1 MARLDDNPR
10 RMLGQI
16 FHFSSTTLVSSLIT
30 LFQGIIALKLV
41 EPSVYGVWSSVALI
55 LDYGIFLHLGLIHG
69 MERAIPYFRG
79 MNKDDE
85 AHKIA
90 ETVKFSLLILII
102 AGTIITLGIASGV
115 GHAWRMEIRIGIA
128 SVIAASLLFLGTQYY
143 IALMKVSQRFKQVG
157 YVQLVQAIAMLACLV
172 LIWRWKYYGFCM
184 RAIIA
189 SALGLCVAAGM
200 ARDANRAKFD
210 WKTTRYLIKTG
221 VPLMFISALCI
232 VLFSFDR
239 LIILGFLG
247 TTMVGYYGICMA
259 LLRMVNLFQ
268 TVVGHVYAPVMANT
282 YGATHS
288 PSSLLPYALKSS
300 LMSFLM
306 TLAASMVLYFFIPF
320 FVIRF
325 LPKYSYGITAARIS
339 LITGLFISLMV
350 GPSWFLQ
357 TIMRQMEQFIVM
369 ALTSVAMISVS
380 IIFLAR
386 GYELTGVA
394 WGFAAGYALNLAGLW
409 IYIFVFCRR
418 EKISGLSKHN
428 ETNSE

>member
-16 FHFSSTTLVSSLIT
+16 FHFSTTTLLASIIT

-41 EPSVYGVWSSVALI
+41 EPSVYGVWSSVTLI
-55 LDYGIFLHLGLIHG
+55 LDYGIFFHLGLIHG

-79 MNKDDE
+79 MNKDSD
-85 AHKIA
+85 AHRIA
-90 ETVKFSLLILII
+90 ETVKYNLIVLII
-102 AGTIITLGIASGV
+102 AGAFLTLVIV
-115 GHAWRMEIRIGIA
+115 GMLGSVWKIELRIGIA
-128 SVIAASLLFLGTQYY
+128 SAIAASLLFLGTQYY
-143 IALMKVSQRFKQVG
+143 TALLKVTQRFKQVG

-172 LIWRWKYYGFCM
+172 LIWRWKFYGFCM
-184 RAIIA
+184 RAIISA
-189 SALGLCVAAGM
+189 ALGLCFAAGM
-200 ARDANRAKFD
+200 TRDHNRAKFD

-221 VPLMFISALCI
+221 VPLMFISAVCI
-232 VLFSFDR
+232 ILFSFDR

-268 TVVGHVYAPVMANT
+268 TVVGHVYSPVMANA

-288 PSSLLPYALKSS
+288 PSSLLPYVIKSS

-306 TLAASMVLYFFIPF
+306 TLAASIVLYFFIPY
-320 FVIRF
+320 FVMRF
-325 LPKYSYGITAARIS
+325 LPKYAYGITAAKIS
-339 LITGLFISLMV
+339 LITGLLISLMV
-350 GPSWFLQ
+350 GPNWFLQ

-369 ALTSVAMISVS
+369 ALTSAAMVAGS
-380 IIFLAR
+380 IYFLAR
-386 GYELTGVA
+386 GYDLTGVA

-409 IYIFVFCRR
+409 IYVYIFCRR
-418 EKISGLSKHN
+418 EKNGTLHN
-428 ETNSE
+428 IHETHTS